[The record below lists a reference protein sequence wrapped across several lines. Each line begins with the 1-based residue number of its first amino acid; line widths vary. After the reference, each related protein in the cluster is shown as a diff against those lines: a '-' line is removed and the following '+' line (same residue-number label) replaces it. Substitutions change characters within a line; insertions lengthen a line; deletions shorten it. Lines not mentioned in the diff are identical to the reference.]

1 MNQLIRAEV
10 TLSAPSVK
18 RRIKFRKCDRVR
30 MNINLFYRDHVD
42 FPPEKQ
48 LTFKSNQN
56 SNFARDF
63 IFPFTFYHI
72 RAFFSIDFGNIV
84 KKPLRIAKIFMEYIK
99 DSIRKFKLEYP
110 KLNFQAKLLIDDICM
125 CVCGYFPNK
134 EERATAEIKRFKES
148 MEPLKI
154 TIGIKKSPPMLLMG
168 GLCIAFLT
176 EIIF

>member
-1 MNQLIRAEV
+1 
-10 TLSAPSVK
+10 
-18 RRIKFRKCDRVR
+18 
-30 MNINLFYRDHVD
+30 
-42 FPPEKQ
+42 
-48 LTFKSNQN
+48 
-56 SNFARDF
+56 
-63 IFPFTFYHI
+63 
-72 RAFFSIDFGNIV
+72 
-84 KKPLRIAKIFMEYIK
+84 MEYIK
-99 DSIRKFKLEYP
+99 DSIRKFKLKYP

-154 TIGIKKSPPMLLMG
+154 TIVIKKSPPMLLIG